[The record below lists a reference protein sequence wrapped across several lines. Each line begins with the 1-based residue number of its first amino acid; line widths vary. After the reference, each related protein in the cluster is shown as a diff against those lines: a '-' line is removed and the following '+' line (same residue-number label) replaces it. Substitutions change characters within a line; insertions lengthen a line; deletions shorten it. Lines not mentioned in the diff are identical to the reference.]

1 MALQVD
7 RSLTQCQ
14 ALGETEEVLDGRKN
28 LTAVQCSARL
38 EQKRVGSS
46 VSKTASM
53 TVLVT
58 TVCCF
63 RQDATT
69 AAAVVNYGLGMARTA
84 RECDLD
90 DLQMAHVSQ
99 SP

>member
-7 RSLTQCQ
+7 RSLTQYR
-14 ALGETEEVLDGRKN
+14 ALGGTEEVLDDREN
-28 LTAVQCSARL
+28 LTAVQCSTRL

-53 TVLVT
+53 IVLVT
-58 TVCCF
+58 TVCCL

-69 AAAVVNYGLGMARTA
+69 AAVVVSYGLGVARTA
-84 RECDLD
+84 RECDLG